1 MTEREAPAQLLLGLL
16 PGIGRGPRREGVF
29 ALWLTLRVAQDFHLD
44 PPLPERMVRKR
55 ITALAARLSS
65 LTLPAPLRR
74 ALNAT
79 VQQLV
84 NARPEDIPQ
93 ILTQLVAPA
102 REATGAEAAEAL
114 GHAAQAAR
122 LRLRERLMN

>member
-1 MTEREAPAQLLLGLL
+1 MTEREPPVQTLLALL
-16 PGIGRGPRREGVF
+16 PGFGRGPKREGVF

-44 PPLPERMVRKR
+44 PPLPERLVRRR
-55 ITALAARLSS
+55 IAALATRLSS

-84 NARPEDIPQ
+84 DAGPEDIPQ
-93 ILTQLVAPA
+93 ILNQLVAPA
-102 REATGAEAAEAL
+102 REATGTEAAEAL
-114 GHAAQAAR
+114 RHAAQAAG
-122 LRLRERLMN
+122 LRLKDR

>member
-1 MTEREAPAQLLLGLL
+1 MSEREPPAQALLELL

-29 ALWLTLRVAQDFHLD
+29 ALWLTLRVAQDFLLE
-44 PPLPERMVRKR
+44 PPLPERLVRKR
-55 ITALAARLSS
+55 IAALGTRLSS

-79 VQQLV
+79 VQQLMS
-84 NARPEDIPQ
+84 AGPEEIPQ
-93 ILTQLVAPA
+93 ILGQLVAPA

-114 GHAAQAAR
+114 GQAMQAAR
-122 LRLRERLMN
+122 LRLKER

>member
-1 MTEREAPAQLLLGLL
+1 MSERLPPAHVLLGLL

-44 PPLPERMVRKR
+44 PPLSDRLVRRR
-55 ITALAARLSS
+55 ITALGVRLSS

-79 VQQLV
+79 VLQLAS
-84 NARPEDIPQ
+84 ARAEEIPG
-93 ILTQLVAPA
+93 ILSQLVAPA
-102 REATGAEAAEAL
+102 REGAGLEAAEAI
-114 GHAAQAAR
+114 GQAVQAAR
-122 LRLRERLMN
+122 QRLKDH